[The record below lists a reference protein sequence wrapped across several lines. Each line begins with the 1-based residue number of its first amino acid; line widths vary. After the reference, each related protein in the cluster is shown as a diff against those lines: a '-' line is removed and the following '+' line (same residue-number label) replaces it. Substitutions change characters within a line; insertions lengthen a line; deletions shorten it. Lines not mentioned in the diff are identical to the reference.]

1 MSMPDNGDHV
11 NAILHKIGL
20 PPVVQMTEEQ
30 RDELRTALG
39 LPTRNQLSQLTTR
52 LKALRDQ
59 GASAPKVKPL
69 TITEEQRAALKCWLG
84 LPVQTARRVSQ
95 LEEKDAKRSERARLI
110 TQGNRFR
117 EAIFQILRR
126 DGAASMSNRDAWDK
140 FSASDFSTMITIGG
154 FEYKVHADRR
164 RQIVQRNT
172 SNGTE
177 TAIGRRTF
185 EKYMTL
191 VRHAPNKAP

>member
-1 MSMPDNGDHV
+1 MNTPDNGEQV

-20 PPVVQMTEEQ
+20 PPVAQMTEEQ
-30 RDELRTALG
+30 REELRTALG
-39 LPTRNQLSQLTTR
+39 LPTRNQLSQLTAR
-52 LKALRDQ
+52 LKALRDKS
-59 GASAPKVKPL
+59 ASAPKVKPL
-69 TITEEQRAALKCWLG
+69 TITEEQRAAVEWWLG
-84 LPVQTARRVSQ
+84 LPVQTERRVSQ
-95 LEEKDAKRSERARLI
+95 LEEKDAKRSEKARLI

-117 EAIFQILRR
+117 KAIFQVLKR
-126 DGAASMSNRDAWDK
+126 DGAASVRNREAWDK

-154 FEYKVHADRR
+154 LEYKVHGDRG